1 MILLRDV
8 RKTYKMGRLNFE
20 ALKGI
25 DLAIEDGELLAL
37 SGVSG
42 SGKSTLLNI
51 IGAMDRPTTGKVF
64 VDTEDLGFYD
74 NGRLRAFRARQI
86 GFIFQN
92 FNLIPALNAYENIV
106 VPLEMK
112 GMPFEKRKVLE
123 LIERVG
129 LEGHVRHR
137 PDELSG
143 GQKQRVAIARALV
156 HGPRYILADEPTA
169 NLDGENARKIVAL
182 LKEINDSLGV
192 CVIFASHDPWVME
205 SVGRVVRLVDG
216 RVAEREGAA

>member
-1 MILLRDV
+1 MILLRDI
-8 RKTYKMGRLNFE
+8 RKTYRMGRLNFE

-51 IGAMDRPTTGKVF
+51 IGAMDRPTTGSVF
-64 VDTEDLGFYD
+64 VDDEDIGTYE
-74 NGRLRAFRARQI
+74 NRRLRAFRARQI

-112 GMPFEKRKVLE
+112 GMAFEKRKVLE

-182 LKEINDSLGV
+182 LTEINASLGV

-205 SVGRVVRLVDG
+205 SVKRVVRLVDG
-216 RVAEREGAA
+216 RMAEREGVA